1 VTARRIVRVSSST
14 LHRELQGEGVLL
26 QLDTGEYFGLD
37 PVGERIWSLIA
48 EHGDLD
54 TVLSHLLEEFD
65 VDADTIR
72 RDLDA
77 LVTELIDH
85 RLIETDQAPPGGLKP
100 AGYTS

>member
-1 VTARRIVRVSSST
+1 MSAHRFIRVSPGT

-37 PVGERIWSLIA
+37 PVGERVWSLIA

-65 VDADTIR
+65 VDADTLT

-77 LVTELIDH
+77 LVAELINH
-85 RLIETDQAPPGGLKP
+85 RLVEERRDAASQ
-100 AGYTS
+100 